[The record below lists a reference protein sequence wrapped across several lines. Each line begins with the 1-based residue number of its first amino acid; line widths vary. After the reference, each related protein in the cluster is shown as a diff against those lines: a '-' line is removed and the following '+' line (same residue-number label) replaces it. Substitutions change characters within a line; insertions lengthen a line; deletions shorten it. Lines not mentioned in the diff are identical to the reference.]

1 MKYFVAV
8 LLLLVA
14 VSTPFA
20 DEKGVEFVSMDLD
33 EALASARAQEK
44 MVLIDVWAD
53 GCAPCKRLEKQVFSE
68 NEVGGFVNSR
78 FVCLK
83 VNVKDTLGK
92 QIHKKYEVAGFP
104 TVLFL
109 DSGGGEIDRLFG
121 YDDDPDSYFK
131 TLQEYASGK
140 NTLRSMLSR
149 LEREPD
155 DVDLNYAIAVRYV
168 DRGQGLKSPAYF
180 TRILELDPEDQ
191 KGYAE
196 DARFSLAVADMWTK
210 DKVEP
215 LAAFLKKTTNEKL
228 LWDGYNF
235 VFKYNRNNENHDAAI
250 AAYAR
255 ILELRPGDADR
266 MNACAWYIYENE
278 MSEKYEWGI
287 QIAREAV
294 SLKPE
299 AAHIW
304 DTVAWLEYVGGSK
317 ARAIEAMKRA
327 VELSP
332 DKGGYKKNLQ
342 KMEGGV

>member
-1 MKYFVAV
+1 MLYVVTV

-20 DEKGVEFVSMDLD
+20 GEKGVEFVSMDLD
-33 EALASARAQEK
+33 GALAAARAGEK
-44 MVLIDVWAD
+44 MVLVDVWSD
-53 GCAPCKRLEKQVFSE
+53 GCAPCKRLVKQVFSRE
-68 NEVGGFVNSR
+68 EVGSFVNSR

-83 VNVKDTLGK
+83 VNVKETAGK
-92 QIHKKYEVAGFP
+92 QIYEKYEVAGFP
-104 TVLFL
+104 TLLFL
-109 DSGGGEIDRLFG
+109 DSEGGEIDRIFG

-131 TLQEYASGK
+131 TLQQYAAGK
-140 NTLRSMLSR
+140 GTLRSMLSA
-149 LEREPD
+149 LESDPD
-155 DVDLNYAIAVRYV
+155 DVDLNYAVAMRYV

-180 TRILELDPEDQ
+180 TRILELDPEDR

-210 DKVEP
+210 DNVEP
-215 LAAFLKKTTNEKL
+215 LAAFLKKTTNERL

-235 VFKYNRNNENHDAAI
+235 LWKYNRNNENHEAAI
-250 AAYAR
+250 DAYAM

-278 MSEKYEWGI
+278 MSEKYAWGI

-294 SLKPE
+294 SLKPD
-299 AAHIW
+299 AASIW
-304 DTVAWLEYVGGSK
+304 DTLAWLEYVGGSK
-317 ARAIEAMKRA
+317 ARAIEAMKKA

-332 DKGGYKKNLQ
+332 DKGGYKKNLE
-342 KMEGGV
+342 KMESGV